1 MAIKVISVETTRQI
15 EKAADAAGLSYDTM
29 MQNAGRAVA
38 SRVIERLHD
47 KADTR
52 VTVLV
57 GAGNNGGDGLVTGRI
72 IAEESSALVR
82 FYLLKP
88 RPDDDPNFAA
98 VKAANLSVALASDDR
113 DGRVLRNMVASADV
127 VVDALFGIGINL
139 PLRSDAAKVLRGV
152 NQALNDTQLPE
163 QPAGRLINLSNPKS
177 HTHVSK
183 PYVIAVDCPSGLD
196 CDTGALDPNAI
207 HADETVT
214 FIAVKQG
221 LLEFPGASAVGDL
234 LIATIGIPYDL
245 PELNASTQ
253 VIADAELAANLL
265 PDRPMNANKGTFGKA
280 LVIGGS
286 LNYVGAAG
294 LTSMSAYRS
303 GIGLVTVAAP
313 RSVVQSLSGNFLE
326 PTWISL
332 SEEEGLVSKTA
343 ISELPSE
350 LNSYNVVLIGP
361 GWGNSKNTHEL
372 LLKLLD
378 KKLPHVVIDADGL
391 NLLSE
396 IDNWW
401 KKLPPDTVITPHPG
415 EMGRLA
421 KISTEEVQANRWK
434 LAAEKAAE
442 WNLVL
447 VLKGAHTLIAAPDG
461 RVTALP
467 FKSDALSTAGTGDV
481 LAGLITGFVGQGVKP
496 YEAAVLAGYVHG
508 LAGDLAAK
516 AQGNTRSVIAAD
528 VLNAIAPAL
537 TQLTV
542 NL

>member
-1 MAIKVISVETTRQI
+1 MAIKVISVETTRKI
-15 EKAADAAGLSYDTM
+15 EAAADAAGLSYDTM
-29 MQNAGRAVA
+29 MENAGRAVA
-38 SRVIERLHD
+38 LRVIERLKD
-47 KADTR
+47 KADAR
-52 VTVLV
+52 VTVLI
-57 GAGNNGGDGLVTGRI
+57 GAGNNGGDGLVAGRI

-88 RPDDDPNFAA
+88 RSTDDKNFAA
-98 VKAANLSVALASDDR
+98 VQVANHSVAHAQDDR

-139 PLRSDAAKVLRGV
+139 PLRIDAAKVLRGV

-163 QPAGRLINLSNPKS
+163 NPLGVVINPSDPKS
-177 HTHVSK
+177 HFQVSK
-183 PYVIAVDCPSGLD
+183 PYVVAVDCPSGLD
-196 CDTGALDPNAI
+196 CDTGALDPNTI
-207 HADETVT
+207 HADETIT
-214 FIAVKQG
+214 FIAVKKG

-234 LIATIGIPYDL
+234 LVATIGIPDDL
-245 PELNASTQ
+245 PELKESEH
-253 VIADAELAANLL
+253 ILADADLASKLL
-265 PDRPMNANKGTFGKA
+265 PARPLNANKGTFGKA
-280 LVIGGS
+280 LVVGGS

-313 RSVVQSLSGNFLE
+313 RSIVNTLSGNFLE
-326 PTWISL
+326 PTWIPL
-332 SEEEGLVSKTA
+332 PEEDGLISKTA

-350 LNSYNVVLIGP
+350 LDSYNVVLIGP
-361 GWGNSKNTHEL
+361 GWGSSKNTHEF

-401 KKLPPDTVITPHPG
+401 KHLPPDTVITPHPG

-434 LAAEKAAE
+434 IAAEKSAE

-461 RVTALP
+461 RITVLP

-496 YEAAVLAGYVHG
+496 YEAAVLAGYLHG
-508 LAGDLAAK
+508 LAGNLAAEE
-516 AQGNTRSVIAAD
+516 QGNTRSVIAED
-528 VLNAIAPAL
+528 VLNTLASAI
-537 TQLTV
+537 TKISS
-542 NL
+542 

>member
-1 MAIKVISVETTRQI
+1 MAIKVISVEDTRKI
-15 EKAADAAGLSYDTM
+15 EAAADAAGLSYDTM

-38 SRVIERLHD
+38 SRVIERLNHRI
-47 KADTR
+47 DTR
-52 VTVLV
+52 VTVLI
-57 GAGNNGGDGLVTGRI
+57 GAGNNGGDGLVAGRI
-72 IAEESSALVR
+72 IAEETSALVR

-88 RPDDDPNFAA
+88 RPGDDKNFAA
-98 VKAANLSVALASDDR
+98 IQAANLSVAFSQDDR

-127 VVDALFGIGINL
+127 VVDALFGIGIKL

-152 NQALNDTQLPE
+152 NQALNDAQLPE
-163 QPAGRLINLSNPKS
+163 QPQGIVINPSNPKS
-177 HTHVSK
+177 RIRISK
-183 PYVIAVDCPSGLD
+183 PYVVAVDSPSGLD
-196 CDTGALDPNAI
+196 CDTGALDPNTI

-234 LIATIGIPYDL
+234 IVATIGLSDDM
-245 PELNASTQ
+245 PELKDAKH
-253 VIADAELAANLL
+253 VLADAELAFDLL
-265 PDRPMNANKGTFGKA
+265 PARPLNANKGTFGKA

-313 RSVVQSLSGNFLE
+313 RSIVKSLSGNFLE
-326 PTWISL
+326 PTWIPL
-332 SEEEGLVSKTA
+332 LEEDGLVSKTA

-350 LNSYNVVLIGP
+350 LDSYNVVLIGP
-361 GWGNSKNTHEL
+361 GWGNSKNTHEF

-396 IDNWW
+396 IDKWW
-401 KKLPPDTVITPHPG
+401 KYLPTDTIITPHPG

-421 KISTEEVQANRWK
+421 KISTEEVQANRWQ

-442 WNLVL
+442 WNLIL

-481 LAGLITGFVGQGVKP
+481 LAGLITGFVGQGVLP

-508 LAGDLAAK
+508 LAGNLAAE
-516 AQGNTRSVIAAD
+516 AQGNTRSVIAQD
-528 VLNAIAPAL
+528 VLNALASAI
-537 TQLTV
+537 TKISS
-542 NL
+542 

>member
-1 MAIKVISVETTRQI
+1 MAIKVISVETTRKI
-15 EKAADAAGLSYDTM
+15 EAAADAGGLAYDTM

-38 SRVIERLHD
+38 SRVIERLKD
-47 KADTR
+47 KPDAR

-57 GAGNNGGDGLVTGRI
+57 GAGNNGGDGLVAGRI

-88 RPDDDPNFAA
+88 RSTDDKNFVA
-98 VKAANLSVALASDDR
+98 VQAANLSVALAQDDR
-113 DGRVLRNMVASADV
+113 DGRVLRNMVSSADV

-163 QPAGRLINLSNPKS
+163 NPQGILINPSDPKS
-177 HTHVSK
+177 RLRVSK
-183 PYVIAVDCPSGLD
+183 PYVVAVDCPSGLD
-196 CDTGALDPNAI
+196 CDTGAFDPNTI
-207 HADETVT
+207 YADETIT
-214 FIAVKQG
+214 FIAVKKG
-221 LLEFPGASAVGDL
+221 LLEFPGASSVGDL
-234 LIATIGIPYDL
+234 LVATIGIPDDL
-245 PELNASTQ
+245 PELKESEY
-253 VIADAELAANLL
+253 ILADADVASKLL
-265 PDRPMNANKGTFGKA
+265 PPRPLNANKGTFGKA

-313 RSVVQSLSGNFLE
+313 RSIVNTLSGNFLE
-326 PTWISL
+326 PTWIPL
-332 SEEEGLVSKTA
+332 PEESGLISKTA
-343 ISELPSE
+343 SLELPSE
-350 LNSYNVVLIGP
+350 LDSYNVVLIGP
-361 GWGNSKNTHEL
+361 GWGNSKNTHEF

-396 IDNWW
+396 MDNWW
-401 KKLPPDTVITPHPG
+401 KHLPSDTVITPHPG

-434 LAAEKAAE
+434 IAAEKSAE

-461 RVTALP
+461 RITALP
-467 FKSDALSTAGTGDV
+467 FKSDALSTAGTGDI

-496 YEAAVLAGYVHG
+496 YEAAVLAGYLHG
-508 LAGDLAAK
+508 LAGNLAAER
-516 AQGNTRSVIAAD
+516 QGNTRSVIAED
-528 VLNAIAPAL
+528 VLNALASAITAISS
-537 TQLTV
+537 
-542 NL
+542 

>member
-1 MAIKVISVETTRQI
+1 MAIKVISVERTRQI
-15 EKAADAAGLSYDTM
+15 EAAADAAGLSYDTM

-38 SRVIERLHD
+38 SRVIERIKD
-47 KADTR
+47 KNDAR
-52 VTVLV
+52 VTILI
-57 GAGNNGGDGLVTGRI
+57 GAGNNGGDGLVAGRI
-72 IAEESSALVR
+72 IAEETTALVR

-88 RPDDDPNFAA
+88 RSDDDPNFAA
-98 VKAANLSVALASDDR
+98 IKAANLSVALAQDDH
-113 DGRVLRNMVASADV
+113 DGRVLRNIVASADV
-127 VVDALFGIGINL
+127 VVDALFGIGIKL

-163 QPAGRLINLSNPKS
+163 QPEGIVITPSDPKS
-177 HTHVSK
+177 RPHLSK

-196 CDTGALDPNAI
+196 CDTGALDPNTIYAG
-207 HADETVT
+207 ETVA

-221 LLEFPGASAVGDL
+221 LLEFPGASAVGEL
-234 LIATIGIPYDL
+234 VVATIGIPDEL
-245 PELNASTQ
+245 PELKESQ
-253 VIADAELAANLL
+253 HILADAELASKLL
-265 PDRPMNANKGTFGKA
+265 PPRPLNANKGTFGKA

-294 LTSMSAYRS
+294 LTAMSAYRS

-313 RSVVQSLSGNFLE
+313 RSIVQTLSGNFLE
-326 PTWISL
+326 PTWIPL
-332 SEEEGLVSKTA
+332 PEDKGLVSKTA
-343 ISELPSE
+343 ISELPAE
-350 LNSYNVVLIGP
+350 LDSYNVVLIGP

-378 KKLPHVVIDADGL
+378 KKLPQAVIDADGL

-401 KKLPPDTVITPHPG
+401 KLLPPDTVITPHPG

-421 KISTEEVQANRWK
+421 KVSTDEVQANRWK
-434 LAAEKAAE
+434 IAAEKSAE
-442 WNLVL
+442 WNVVL

-481 LAGLITGFVGQGVKP
+481 LAGLTTGFVGQGVKP
-496 YEAAVLAGYVHG
+496 YDAAVLAGYLHG
-508 LAGDLAAK
+508 LAGNLAAEE
-516 AQGNTRSVIAAD
+516 QGNTRSVIAED
-528 VLNAIAPAL
+528 VLNAIASAI
-537 TQLTV
+537 TKISG
-542 NL
+542 

>member
-1 MAIKVISVETTRQI
+1 MMAIKVISVETTRKI
-15 EKAADAAGLSYDTM
+15 EAAADAAGLSYDTM

-38 SRVIERLHD
+38 FRAIERLKGKPD
-47 KADTR
+47 AR
-52 VTVLV
+52 VTVLI
-57 GAGNNGGDGLVTGRI
+57 GAGNNGGDGLVAGRI
-72 IAEESSALVR
+72 IAEETSALVR

-88 RPDDDPNFAA
+88 RPDDDKNFTD
-98 VKAANLSVALASDDR
+98 VQAANLSVALAQDDR

-152 NQALNDTQLPE
+152 NQALNDAQLPE
-163 QPAGRLINLSNPKS
+163 NPQGILINPCDPKS
-177 HTHVSK
+177 RLRIAK
-183 PYVIAVDCPSGLD
+183 PYVVAVDCPSGLD
-196 CDTGALDPNAI
+196 CDTGALDPNTI
-207 HADETVT
+207 QADETVT

-234 LIATIGIPYDL
+234 LVATIGITDDL
-245 PELNASTQ
+245 PELQDS
-253 VIADAELAANLL
+253 VHSLADSELATKLL
-265 PDRPMNANKGTFGKA
+265 PDRPLNANKGTFGKA

-294 LTSMSAYRS
+294 LTAMAAYRS

-313 RSVVQSLSGNFLE
+313 RSIVSTLSGNFLE
-326 PTWISL
+326 PTWIPL
-332 SEEEGLVSKTA
+332 SEEDGLVSKTA

-350 LNSYNVVLIGP
+350 LESYNVVLIGP

-401 KKLPPDTVITPHPG
+401 THLLPDTVITPHPG

-421 KISTEEVQANRWK
+421 KCSTDEVQANRWK
-434 LAAEKAAE
+434 IAAKKSTE

-461 RVTALP
+461 RITALP

-508 LAGDLAAK
+508 LAGNLASEQ
-516 AQGNTRSVIAAD
+516 QGNTRSVIAED
-528 VLNAIAPAL
+528 VLNALASAI
-537 TQLTV
+537 TKISS
-542 NL
+542 